1 MRRIGHRLQMYAVR
15 ALRGALRPLPEGT
28 RAAVLGWIG
37 RRLVFNTPS
46 LRKRIDDNL
55 RLVFPEL
62 TASER
67 VRLTGATAS
76 KTARNMFDMLDNERL
91 LALKDKMQIAPMPGW
106 TALKAA
112 QSKGQGTILIGG
124 HYGRFDAVRAALLH
138 RGIEVGA
145 VYRPQNNPHHN
156 AELVHHFEKVGGPMV
171 PRGRAGMRKLIK
183 HLRSGGVMAI
193 LIDQKT
199 GLGVSLDFMGHPAM
213 TSTDIADLALRYD
226 LPLIPAYALRTD
238 DGTHFRIE
246 LEAPIPPSDPETMTQ
261 EVNDSLARRIR
272 QDPTEWY
279 WLHRRWAKPI
289 RQINAEAARQS
300 SS

>member
-1 MRRIGHRLQMYAVR
+1 MRSLGHRLQMGAVR
-15 ALRGALRPLPEGT
+15 VLRALLRPLPEGA
-28 RAAVLGWIG
+28 RAATLGWIG
-37 RRLVFNTPS
+37 RRLVLSIPA
-46 LRKRIDDNL
+46 LRKRVDDNL
-55 RLVFPEL
+55 RLVFPQMTAAERRSL
-62 TASER
+62 TA
-67 VRLTGATAS
+67 ATAS

-91 LALKDKMQIAPMPGW
+91 LAIKDKMEVIDLPGW
-106 TALKAA
+106 TALQSA
-112 QSKGQGTILIGG
+112 QAEGRGTILIGG
-124 HYGRFDAVRAALLH
+124 HYGRFDAVRAALMH

-145 VYRPQNNPHHN
+145 VYRPQNNPDYN

-183 HLRSGGVMAI
+183 HLKGGGVMAI

-213 TSTDIADLALRYD
+213 TSTDIAELALRYD

-238 DGTHFRIE
+238 DGSHFRIE
-246 LEAPIPPSDPETMTQ
+246 LEAPIEPTDPETMTQ
-261 EVNDSLARRIR
+261 AVNDSLAARIR

-289 RQINAEAARQS
+289 RQVNAEKRQLS
-300 SS
+300 S